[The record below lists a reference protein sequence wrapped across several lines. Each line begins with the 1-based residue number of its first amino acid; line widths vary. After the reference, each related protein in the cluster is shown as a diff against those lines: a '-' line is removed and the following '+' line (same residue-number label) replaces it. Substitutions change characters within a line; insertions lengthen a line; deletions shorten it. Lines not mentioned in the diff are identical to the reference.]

1 MTTLYFLEAAVPLT
15 KTITPTHKLPYPLV
29 KNFTGHAEEVTTPV
43 EFFKA
48 VQKHAAKNH
57 CLLKGSLTRPLTN
70 EPRANTTRS
79 NDETEWVCLDFDR
92 FETHNIEEQLA
103 AMDLGD
109 VSYVLQY
116 SASHGLPENE
126 GTVSAHV
133 FMLLS
138 EAVQAPALKSWLMG
152 QNLSLFRDELR
163 LSRDKNQ
170 LSWPLDITTCQ
181 NDKLLYI
188 AKPVFKGCDDPLEA
202 SRIQFITKPLPTI
215 PVERLAERHMD
226 ALKNEARDALNK
238 LRKAEGLKPRVAGT
252 SWVSGKEVLNKPTV
266 ASVTGIKDAGDWIRL
281 NLNGGDSWAYCHPK
295 ENFEL
300 IYDFKSDSWYKTKE
314 LLPEYYQDLKS
325 QQEELNATP
334 TEEGDLILAFRDLRT
349 ASYFNGFWN
358 PGERK
363 LELYPAK
370 NETQLDHWMRSHGRT
385 IGDFIPVWDMSYNP
399 REDWTVDEEAHRINT
414 FQTTPYFY
422 VEPQSNDKW
431 PSILKIICHMLGE
444 DKAERTELV
453 EHFLNWFAAI
463 FQRQFKPLTAF
474 VCHGVEGC
482 VAGDTLITYGR
493 GNRIGGR
500 PLTIKE
506 AYEKF
511 NGLWKADKV
520 RKGKPWDTSLPTR
533 CRAVKDNMT
542 VGFHEVMRIVQSGEQ
557 QLYKLTDEFGN
568 SIRVTH
574 EHPIMRPD
582 GTFTKLR
589 DLKPGDFIVRR
600 GEKNVHTHNKHGR
613 NKSRVTI
620 HSIPFHPYA
629 WRHLIAGKNYKRSHK
644 ARLVFEADMNGLT
657 LDEFVNILR
666 NDESRAKRLRYLDQ
680 NLIVHHI
687 DEDPSNDAL
696 ENLTTVDKLNHDQ
709 HHAKETGLGTV
720 LTKAVRVKSIV
731 KDKVEMTYDMTMKM
745 PYHNYEANGFIVSNT
760 GKGYF
765 ANKIAAVLLGH
776 TNFTSKTVSD
786 IEDTFNAFLANKLF
800 CFVDEVDVDDFREKG
815 RVTARLR
822 NWITEPTFS
831 IRDMRKVAAD
841 MPNYVSFLFS
851 SNRPQPVFI
860 PQSDRRY
867 NVGNFQAHKLPRP
880 DDNAVEN
887 ELMSFAEFLAAY
899 KVNRD
904 KANTPLHTEERQNIQ
919 NISLTSAEETA
930 RTIINGDLGSLWL
943 ARTDERLLRESGVVN
958 AVTQNAQAYNVLID
972 RLIQEALVDTNGV
985 ITRDELLVL
994 FQYNVGGVPTSPNKF
1009 TSFLRHKS
1017 ITTKRLRKN
1026 GELVYG
1032 MEVKWKLEDWFME
1045 ELRGQKQTKMRRVK

>member
-15 KTITPTHKLPYPLV
+15 KTITPAHKLPYPLV
-29 KNFTGHAEEVTTPV
+29 KNFTSHAEEVTTPV

-57 CLLKGSLTRPLTN
+57 CLLKGTITRPLTN

-188 AKPVFKGCDDPLEA
+188 AKPVFKGCEDPLEA

-238 LRKAEGLKPRVAGT
+238 LRKAEGLKPRIAGT

-431 PSILKIICHMLGE
+431 PTILKIICHMLGE

-463 FQRQFKPLTAF
+463 FQREFKPLTAF
-474 VCHGVEGC
+474 VCHGNEG
-482 VAGDTLITYGR
+482 
-493 GNRIGGR
+493 
-500 PLTIKE
+500 
-506 AYEKF
+506 
-511 NGLWKADKV
+511 
-520 RKGKPWDTSLPTR
+520 
-533 CRAVKDNMT
+533 
-542 VGFHEVMRIVQSGEQ
+542 
-557 QLYKLTDEFGN
+557 
-568 SIRVTH
+568 
-574 EHPIMRPD
+574 
-582 GTFTKLR
+582 
-589 DLKPGDFIVRR
+589 
-600 GEKNVHTHNKHGR
+600 
-613 NKSRVTI
+613 
-620 HSIPFHPYA
+620 
-629 WRHLIAGKNYKRSHK
+629 
-644 ARLVFEADMNGLT
+644 
-657 LDEFVNILR
+657 
-666 NDESRAKRLRYLDQ
+666 
-680 NLIVHHI
+680 
-687 DEDPSNDAL
+687 
-696 ENLTTVDKLNHDQ
+696 
-709 HHAKETGLGTV
+709 
-720 LTKAVRVKSIV
+720 
-731 KDKVEMTYDMTMKM
+731 
-745 PYHNYEANGFIVSNT
+745 T

-776 TNFTSKTVSD
+776 TNFTSKTVGD

-867 NVGNFQAHKLPRP
+867 NVGNFQAQKLPRP

-887 ELMSFAEFLAAY
+887 ELMLFAEFLAAY

>member
-29 KNFTGHAEEVTTPV
+29 KNFTSHAEEVTTPV

-57 CLLKGSLTRPLTN
+57 CLLKGTITRPLTN

-188 AKPVFKGCDDPLEA
+188 AKPVFKGCEDPLEA

-226 ALKNEARDALNK
+226 ALKNEAREALNK

-266 ASVTGIKDAGDWIRL
+266 ASVTGIKDTGDWVRL

-334 TEEGDLILAFRDLRT
+334 TEDGDLILAFRDLRT

-431 PSILKIICHMLGE
+431 PTILKIICHMLGE
-444 DKAERTELV
+444 DRPERTELV

-463 FQRQFKPLTAF
+463 FQREFKPLTAF
-474 VCHGVEGC
+474 VCHGNEG
-482 VAGDTLITYGR
+482 
-493 GNRIGGR
+493 
-500 PLTIKE
+500 
-506 AYEKF
+506 
-511 NGLWKADKV
+511 
-520 RKGKPWDTSLPTR
+520 
-533 CRAVKDNMT
+533 
-542 VGFHEVMRIVQSGEQ
+542 
-557 QLYKLTDEFGN
+557 
-568 SIRVTH
+568 
-574 EHPIMRPD
+574 
-582 GTFTKLR
+582 
-589 DLKPGDFIVRR
+589 
-600 GEKNVHTHNKHGR
+600 
-613 NKSRVTI
+613 
-620 HSIPFHPYA
+620 
-629 WRHLIAGKNYKRSHK
+629 
-644 ARLVFEADMNGLT
+644 
-657 LDEFVNILR
+657 
-666 NDESRAKRLRYLDQ
+666 
-680 NLIVHHI
+680 
-687 DEDPSNDAL
+687 
-696 ENLTTVDKLNHDQ
+696 
-709 HHAKETGLGTV
+709 
-720 LTKAVRVKSIV
+720 
-731 KDKVEMTYDMTMKM
+731 
-745 PYHNYEANGFIVSNT
+745 T

-765 ANKIAAVLLGH
+765 ANKIAAALLGH
-776 TNFTSKTVSD
+776 TNFTSKTVGD

-867 NVGNFQAHKLPRP
+867 NVGNFQAQKLPRP

>member
-29 KNFTGHAEEVTTPV
+29 KNFTSHAEEVTTPV

-57 CLLKGSLTRPLTN
+57 CLLKGTITRPLTN

-188 AKPVFKGCDDPLEA
+188 AKPVFKGCEDPLEA

-215 PVERLAERHMD
+215 PVERLVERHMD
-226 ALKNEARDALNK
+226 ALKNEAREALNK
-238 LRKAEGLKPRVAGT
+238 LRKAEGLKPRIAGT

-266 ASVTGIKDAGDWIRL
+266 ASVTGIKDAGDWVRL

-431 PSILKIICHMLGE
+431 PTILKIICHMLGE
-444 DKAERTELV
+444 DRPERTELV

-463 FQRQFKPLTAF
+463 FQREFKPLTAF
-474 VCHGVEGC
+474 VCHGNEG
-482 VAGDTLITYGR
+482 
-493 GNRIGGR
+493 
-500 PLTIKE
+500 
-506 AYEKF
+506 
-511 NGLWKADKV
+511 
-520 RKGKPWDTSLPTR
+520 
-533 CRAVKDNMT
+533 
-542 VGFHEVMRIVQSGEQ
+542 
-557 QLYKLTDEFGN
+557 
-568 SIRVTH
+568 
-574 EHPIMRPD
+574 
-582 GTFTKLR
+582 
-589 DLKPGDFIVRR
+589 
-600 GEKNVHTHNKHGR
+600 
-613 NKSRVTI
+613 
-620 HSIPFHPYA
+620 
-629 WRHLIAGKNYKRSHK
+629 
-644 ARLVFEADMNGLT
+644 
-657 LDEFVNILR
+657 
-666 NDESRAKRLRYLDQ
+666 
-680 NLIVHHI
+680 
-687 DEDPSNDAL
+687 
-696 ENLTTVDKLNHDQ
+696 
-709 HHAKETGLGTV
+709 
-720 LTKAVRVKSIV
+720 
-731 KDKVEMTYDMTMKM
+731 
-745 PYHNYEANGFIVSNT
+745 T

-776 TNFTSKTVSD
+776 TNFTSKTVGD

-867 NVGNFQAHKLPRP
+867 NVGNFQAQKLPRP

>member
-29 KNFTGHAEEVTTPV
+29 KNFTSHAEEVTTPV

-57 CLLKGSLTRPLTN
+57 CLLKGTITRPLTN

-188 AKPVFKGCDDPLEA
+188 AKPVFKGCEDPLEA

-226 ALKNEARDALNK
+226 ALKNEAREALNK

-266 ASVTGIKDAGDWIRL
+266 ASVTGIKDTGDWVRL

-431 PSILKIICHMLGE
+431 PTILKIICHMLGE

-463 FQRQFKPLTAF
+463 FQREFKPLTAF
-474 VCHGVEGC
+474 VCHGNEG
-482 VAGDTLITYGR
+482 
-493 GNRIGGR
+493 
-500 PLTIKE
+500 
-506 AYEKF
+506 
-511 NGLWKADKV
+511 
-520 RKGKPWDTSLPTR
+520 
-533 CRAVKDNMT
+533 
-542 VGFHEVMRIVQSGEQ
+542 
-557 QLYKLTDEFGN
+557 
-568 SIRVTH
+568 
-574 EHPIMRPD
+574 
-582 GTFTKLR
+582 
-589 DLKPGDFIVRR
+589 
-600 GEKNVHTHNKHGR
+600 
-613 NKSRVTI
+613 
-620 HSIPFHPYA
+620 
-629 WRHLIAGKNYKRSHK
+629 
-644 ARLVFEADMNGLT
+644 
-657 LDEFVNILR
+657 
-666 NDESRAKRLRYLDQ
+666 
-680 NLIVHHI
+680 
-687 DEDPSNDAL
+687 
-696 ENLTTVDKLNHDQ
+696 
-709 HHAKETGLGTV
+709 
-720 LTKAVRVKSIV
+720 
-731 KDKVEMTYDMTMKM
+731 
-745 PYHNYEANGFIVSNT
+745 T

-776 TNFTSKTVSD
+776 TNFTSKTVGD

-867 NVGNFQAHKLPRP
+867 NVGNFQAQKLPRP

-887 ELMSFAEFLAAY
+887 ELMLFAEFLAAY

>member
-29 KNFTGHAEEVTTPV
+29 KNFTSHAEEVTTPV

-57 CLLKGSLTRPLTN
+57 CLLKGTITRPLTN

-188 AKPVFKGCDDPLEA
+188 AKPVFKGCEDPLEA

-238 LRKAEGLKPRVAGT
+238 LRKAEGLKPRIAGT

-334 TEEGDLILAFRDLRT
+334 TEDGDLILAFRDLRT

-431 PSILKIICHMLGE
+431 PTILKIICHMLGE

-463 FQRQFKPLTAF
+463 FQREFKPLTAF
-474 VCHGVEGC
+474 VCHGNEG
-482 VAGDTLITYGR
+482 
-493 GNRIGGR
+493 
-500 PLTIKE
+500 
-506 AYEKF
+506 
-511 NGLWKADKV
+511 
-520 RKGKPWDTSLPTR
+520 
-533 CRAVKDNMT
+533 
-542 VGFHEVMRIVQSGEQ
+542 
-557 QLYKLTDEFGN
+557 
-568 SIRVTH
+568 
-574 EHPIMRPD
+574 
-582 GTFTKLR
+582 
-589 DLKPGDFIVRR
+589 
-600 GEKNVHTHNKHGR
+600 
-613 NKSRVTI
+613 
-620 HSIPFHPYA
+620 
-629 WRHLIAGKNYKRSHK
+629 
-644 ARLVFEADMNGLT
+644 
-657 LDEFVNILR
+657 
-666 NDESRAKRLRYLDQ
+666 
-680 NLIVHHI
+680 
-687 DEDPSNDAL
+687 
-696 ENLTTVDKLNHDQ
+696 
-709 HHAKETGLGTV
+709 
-720 LTKAVRVKSIV
+720 
-731 KDKVEMTYDMTMKM
+731 
-745 PYHNYEANGFIVSNT
+745 T

-776 TNFTSKTVSD
+776 TNFTSKTVGD

-867 NVGNFQAHKLPRP
+867 NVGNFQAQKLPRP

>member
-29 KNFTGHAEEVTTPV
+29 KNFTSHAEEVTTPV

-57 CLLKGSLTRPLTN
+57 CLLKGAITRPLTN

-181 NDKLLYI
+181 NDKLLYV

-238 LRKAEGLKPRVAGT
+238 LRKAEGLKPRIAGT

-334 TEEGDLILAFRDLRT
+334 TEDGDLILAFRDLRT

-431 PSILKIICHMLGE
+431 PTILKIICHMLGE
-444 DKAERTELV
+444 NKAERTELV

-463 FQRQFKPLTAF
+463 FQREFKPLTAF
-474 VCHGVEGC
+474 VCHGNEG
-482 VAGDTLITYGR
+482 
-493 GNRIGGR
+493 
-500 PLTIKE
+500 
-506 AYEKF
+506 
-511 NGLWKADKV
+511 
-520 RKGKPWDTSLPTR
+520 
-533 CRAVKDNMT
+533 
-542 VGFHEVMRIVQSGEQ
+542 
-557 QLYKLTDEFGN
+557 
-568 SIRVTH
+568 
-574 EHPIMRPD
+574 
-582 GTFTKLR
+582 
-589 DLKPGDFIVRR
+589 
-600 GEKNVHTHNKHGR
+600 
-613 NKSRVTI
+613 
-620 HSIPFHPYA
+620 
-629 WRHLIAGKNYKRSHK
+629 
-644 ARLVFEADMNGLT
+644 
-657 LDEFVNILR
+657 
-666 NDESRAKRLRYLDQ
+666 
-680 NLIVHHI
+680 
-687 DEDPSNDAL
+687 
-696 ENLTTVDKLNHDQ
+696 
-709 HHAKETGLGTV
+709 
-720 LTKAVRVKSIV
+720 
-731 KDKVEMTYDMTMKM
+731 
-745 PYHNYEANGFIVSNT
+745 T

-776 TNFTSKTVSD
+776 TNFTSKTVGD

-867 NVGNFQAHKLPRP
+867 NVGNFQAQKLPRP

-972 RLIQEALVDTNGV
+972 RLIQEALVNTNGV

>member
-29 KNFTGHAEEVTTPV
+29 KNFTSHAEEVTTPV

-57 CLLKGSLTRPLTN
+57 CLLKGTLTRPLTK

-92 FETHNIEEQLA
+92 FETHDIEEQLA

-181 NDKLLYI
+181 NDKLLYV

-399 REDWTVDEEAHRINT
+399 REDWTVDEDAHRINT

-431 PSILKIICHMLGE
+431 PTILKIICHMLGE
-444 DKAERTELV
+444 DRAERTELV

-463 FQRQFKPLTAF
+463 FQREFKPLTAF
-474 VCHGVEGC
+474 VCHGNEG
-482 VAGDTLITYGR
+482 
-493 GNRIGGR
+493 
-500 PLTIKE
+500 
-506 AYEKF
+506 
-511 NGLWKADKV
+511 
-520 RKGKPWDTSLPTR
+520 
-533 CRAVKDNMT
+533 
-542 VGFHEVMRIVQSGEQ
+542 
-557 QLYKLTDEFGN
+557 
-568 SIRVTH
+568 
-574 EHPIMRPD
+574 
-582 GTFTKLR
+582 
-589 DLKPGDFIVRR
+589 
-600 GEKNVHTHNKHGR
+600 
-613 NKSRVTI
+613 
-620 HSIPFHPYA
+620 
-629 WRHLIAGKNYKRSHK
+629 
-644 ARLVFEADMNGLT
+644 
-657 LDEFVNILR
+657 
-666 NDESRAKRLRYLDQ
+666 
-680 NLIVHHI
+680 
-687 DEDPSNDAL
+687 
-696 ENLTTVDKLNHDQ
+696 
-709 HHAKETGLGTV
+709 
-720 LTKAVRVKSIV
+720 
-731 KDKVEMTYDMTMKM
+731 
-745 PYHNYEANGFIVSNT
+745 T

-776 TNFTSKTVSD
+776 TNFTSKTVGD

-887 ELMSFAEFLAAY
+887 ELLSFAEFLAAY

-930 RTIINGDLGSLWL
+930 KTIVSGDLGSLWL

>member
-29 KNFTGHAEEVTTPV
+29 KNFTSHAEEVTTPV

-57 CLLKGSLTRPLTN
+57 CLLKGTITRPLTN

-188 AKPVFKGCDDPLEA
+188 AKPVFKGCEDPLEA

-238 LRKAEGLKPRVAGT
+238 LRKAEGLKPRIAGT

-266 ASVTGIKDAGDWIRL
+266 ASVTGIKNAGEWVRL

-431 PSILKIICHMLGE
+431 PTILKIICHMLGE

-463 FQRQFKPLTAF
+463 FQREFKPLTAF
-474 VCHGVEGC
+474 VCHGNEG
-482 VAGDTLITYGR
+482 
-493 GNRIGGR
+493 
-500 PLTIKE
+500 
-506 AYEKF
+506 
-511 NGLWKADKV
+511 
-520 RKGKPWDTSLPTR
+520 
-533 CRAVKDNMT
+533 
-542 VGFHEVMRIVQSGEQ
+542 
-557 QLYKLTDEFGN
+557 
-568 SIRVTH
+568 
-574 EHPIMRPD
+574 
-582 GTFTKLR
+582 
-589 DLKPGDFIVRR
+589 
-600 GEKNVHTHNKHGR
+600 
-613 NKSRVTI
+613 
-620 HSIPFHPYA
+620 
-629 WRHLIAGKNYKRSHK
+629 
-644 ARLVFEADMNGLT
+644 
-657 LDEFVNILR
+657 
-666 NDESRAKRLRYLDQ
+666 
-680 NLIVHHI
+680 
-687 DEDPSNDAL
+687 
-696 ENLTTVDKLNHDQ
+696 
-709 HHAKETGLGTV
+709 
-720 LTKAVRVKSIV
+720 
-731 KDKVEMTYDMTMKM
+731 
-745 PYHNYEANGFIVSNT
+745 T

-776 TNFTSKTVSD
+776 TNFTSKTVGD

-867 NVGNFQAHKLPRP
+867 NVGNFQAQKLPRP

>member
-29 KNFTGHAEEVTTPV
+29 KNFTSHAEEVTTPV

-48 VQKHAAKNH
+48 VQKHAAKNR
-57 CLLKGSLTRPLTN
+57 CLLKGTITRPLTN

-92 FETHNIEEQLA
+92 FETHDIEEQLA

-422 VEPQSNDKW
+422 VEPQTNDKW
-431 PSILKIICHMLGE
+431 PTILKIICHMLGE

-474 VCHGVEGC
+474 VCHGNEG
-482 VAGDTLITYGR
+482 
-493 GNRIGGR
+493 
-500 PLTIKE
+500 
-506 AYEKF
+506 
-511 NGLWKADKV
+511 
-520 RKGKPWDTSLPTR
+520 
-533 CRAVKDNMT
+533 
-542 VGFHEVMRIVQSGEQ
+542 
-557 QLYKLTDEFGN
+557 
-568 SIRVTH
+568 
-574 EHPIMRPD
+574 
-582 GTFTKLR
+582 
-589 DLKPGDFIVRR
+589 
-600 GEKNVHTHNKHGR
+600 
-613 NKSRVTI
+613 
-620 HSIPFHPYA
+620 
-629 WRHLIAGKNYKRSHK
+629 
-644 ARLVFEADMNGLT
+644 
-657 LDEFVNILR
+657 
-666 NDESRAKRLRYLDQ
+666 
-680 NLIVHHI
+680 
-687 DEDPSNDAL
+687 
-696 ENLTTVDKLNHDQ
+696 
-709 HHAKETGLGTV
+709 
-720 LTKAVRVKSIV
+720 
-731 KDKVEMTYDMTMKM
+731 
-745 PYHNYEANGFIVSNT
+745 T

-776 TNFTSKTVSD
+776 TNFTSKTVGD

>member
-29 KNFTGHAEEVTTPV
+29 KNFTSHAEEVTTPV

-57 CLLKGSLTRPLTN
+57 CLLKGTITRPLTN

-188 AKPVFKGCDDPLEA
+188 AKPVFKGCEDPLEA

-238 LRKAEGLKPRVAGT
+238 LRKAEGLKPRIAGT

-266 ASVTGIKDAGDWIRL
+266 ASVTGIKDTGDWIRL

-431 PSILKIICHMLGE
+431 PTILKIICHMLGE

-463 FQRQFKPLTAF
+463 FQREFKPLTAF
-474 VCHGVEGC
+474 VCHGNEG
-482 VAGDTLITYGR
+482 
-493 GNRIGGR
+493 
-500 PLTIKE
+500 
-506 AYEKF
+506 
-511 NGLWKADKV
+511 
-520 RKGKPWDTSLPTR
+520 
-533 CRAVKDNMT
+533 
-542 VGFHEVMRIVQSGEQ
+542 
-557 QLYKLTDEFGN
+557 
-568 SIRVTH
+568 
-574 EHPIMRPD
+574 
-582 GTFTKLR
+582 
-589 DLKPGDFIVRR
+589 
-600 GEKNVHTHNKHGR
+600 
-613 NKSRVTI
+613 
-620 HSIPFHPYA
+620 
-629 WRHLIAGKNYKRSHK
+629 
-644 ARLVFEADMNGLT
+644 
-657 LDEFVNILR
+657 
-666 NDESRAKRLRYLDQ
+666 
-680 NLIVHHI
+680 
-687 DEDPSNDAL
+687 
-696 ENLTTVDKLNHDQ
+696 
-709 HHAKETGLGTV
+709 
-720 LTKAVRVKSIV
+720 
-731 KDKVEMTYDMTMKM
+731 
-745 PYHNYEANGFIVSNT
+745 T

-776 TNFTSKTVSD
+776 TNFTSKTVGD

-867 NVGNFQAHKLPRP
+867 NVGNFQAQKLPRP

-887 ELMSFAEFLAAY
+887 ELMLFAEFLAAY

>member
-29 KNFTGHAEEVTTPV
+29 KNFTSHAEEVTTPV

-57 CLLKGSLTRPLTN
+57 CLLKGTLTRPLTN

-79 NDETEWVCLDFDR
+79 NDTTEWVCLDFDR
-92 FETHNIEEQLA
+92 FETHDIEEQLA

-152 QNLSLFRDELR
+152 RNLSLFRDELR

-181 NDKLLYI
+181 NDKLLYV

-215 PVERLAERHMD
+215 PVERLAERHVD
-226 ALKNEARDALNK
+226 ALKNEAREALNK
-238 LRKAEGLKPRVAGT
+238 LRKAEGLKPRIAGT

-334 TEEGDLILAFRDLRT
+334 TEDGDLILAFRDLRT

-474 VCHGVEGC
+474 VCHGVEG
-482 VAGDTLITYGR
+482 
-493 GNRIGGR
+493 
-500 PLTIKE
+500 
-506 AYEKF
+506 
-511 NGLWKADKV
+511 
-520 RKGKPWDTSLPTR
+520 
-533 CRAVKDNMT
+533 
-542 VGFHEVMRIVQSGEQ
+542 
-557 QLYKLTDEFGN
+557 
-568 SIRVTH
+568 
-574 EHPIMRPD
+574 
-582 GTFTKLR
+582 
-589 DLKPGDFIVRR
+589 
-600 GEKNVHTHNKHGR
+600 
-613 NKSRVTI
+613 
-620 HSIPFHPYA
+620 
-629 WRHLIAGKNYKRSHK
+629 
-644 ARLVFEADMNGLT
+644 
-657 LDEFVNILR
+657 
-666 NDESRAKRLRYLDQ
+666 
-680 NLIVHHI
+680 
-687 DEDPSNDAL
+687 
-696 ENLTTVDKLNHDQ
+696 
-709 HHAKETGLGTV
+709 
-720 LTKAVRVKSIV
+720 
-731 KDKVEMTYDMTMKM
+731 
-745 PYHNYEANGFIVSNT
+745 T

-765 ANKIAAVLLGH
+765 ANKIAAVLLGN
-776 TNFTSKTVSD
+776 TNFTSKTVGD

-887 ELMSFAEFLAAY
+887 ELLSFAEFLAAY

-930 RTIINGDLGSLWL
+930 KTIVSGDLGSLWL

>member
-29 KNFTGHAEEVTTPV
+29 KNFTSHAEEVTTPV

-57 CLLKGSLTRPLTN
+57 CLLKGTITRPLTN

-188 AKPVFKGCDDPLEA
+188 AKPVFKGCEDPLEA

-238 LRKAEGLKPRVAGT
+238 LRKAEGLKPRIAGT
-252 SWVSGKEVLNKPTV
+252 SWVSSKEVLNKPTV

-385 IGDFIPVWDMSYNP
+385 LGDFIPVWDMSYNP

-431 PSILKIICHMLGE
+431 PTILKIICHMLGE

-463 FQRQFKPLTAF
+463 FQREFKPLTAF
-474 VCHGVEGC
+474 VCHGNEG
-482 VAGDTLITYGR
+482 
-493 GNRIGGR
+493 
-500 PLTIKE
+500 
-506 AYEKF
+506 
-511 NGLWKADKV
+511 
-520 RKGKPWDTSLPTR
+520 
-533 CRAVKDNMT
+533 
-542 VGFHEVMRIVQSGEQ
+542 
-557 QLYKLTDEFGN
+557 
-568 SIRVTH
+568 
-574 EHPIMRPD
+574 
-582 GTFTKLR
+582 
-589 DLKPGDFIVRR
+589 
-600 GEKNVHTHNKHGR
+600 
-613 NKSRVTI
+613 
-620 HSIPFHPYA
+620 
-629 WRHLIAGKNYKRSHK
+629 
-644 ARLVFEADMNGLT
+644 
-657 LDEFVNILR
+657 
-666 NDESRAKRLRYLDQ
+666 
-680 NLIVHHI
+680 
-687 DEDPSNDAL
+687 
-696 ENLTTVDKLNHDQ
+696 
-709 HHAKETGLGTV
+709 
-720 LTKAVRVKSIV
+720 
-731 KDKVEMTYDMTMKM
+731 
-745 PYHNYEANGFIVSNT
+745 T

-776 TNFTSKTVSD
+776 TNFTSKTVGD

-867 NVGNFQAHKLPRP
+867 NVGNFQAQKLPRP

>member
-29 KNFTGHAEEVTTPV
+29 KNFTSHAEEVTTPV

-57 CLLKGSLTRPLTN
+57 CLLKGTITRPLTN

-188 AKPVFKGCDDPLEA
+188 AKPVFKGCEDPLEA

-215 PVERLAERHMD
+215 PVERLVERHMD
-226 ALKNEARDALNK
+226 ALKNEAREALNK
-238 LRKAEGLKPRVAGT
+238 LRKAEGLKPRIAGT

-266 ASVTGIKDAGDWIRL
+266 ASVTGIKDTGDWVRL

-334 TEEGDLILAFRDLRT
+334 TEDGDLILAFRDLRT

-431 PSILKIICHMLGE
+431 PTILKIICHMLGE

-463 FQRQFKPLTAF
+463 FQREFKPLTAF
-474 VCHGVEGC
+474 VCHGNEG
-482 VAGDTLITYGR
+482 
-493 GNRIGGR
+493 
-500 PLTIKE
+500 
-506 AYEKF
+506 
-511 NGLWKADKV
+511 
-520 RKGKPWDTSLPTR
+520 
-533 CRAVKDNMT
+533 
-542 VGFHEVMRIVQSGEQ
+542 
-557 QLYKLTDEFGN
+557 
-568 SIRVTH
+568 
-574 EHPIMRPD
+574 
-582 GTFTKLR
+582 
-589 DLKPGDFIVRR
+589 
-600 GEKNVHTHNKHGR
+600 
-613 NKSRVTI
+613 
-620 HSIPFHPYA
+620 
-629 WRHLIAGKNYKRSHK
+629 
-644 ARLVFEADMNGLT
+644 
-657 LDEFVNILR
+657 
-666 NDESRAKRLRYLDQ
+666 
-680 NLIVHHI
+680 
-687 DEDPSNDAL
+687 
-696 ENLTTVDKLNHDQ
+696 
-709 HHAKETGLGTV
+709 
-720 LTKAVRVKSIV
+720 
-731 KDKVEMTYDMTMKM
+731 
-745 PYHNYEANGFIVSNT
+745 T

-776 TNFTSKTVSD
+776 TNFTSKTVGD

-867 NVGNFQAHKLPRP
+867 NVGNFQAQKLPRP
-880 DDNAVEN
+880 DDNAVKN

>member
-15 KTITPTHKLPYPLV
+15 KTITPTRKLPYPLV
-29 KNFTGHAEEVTTPV
+29 KHFTSHTEEVTTPV

-57 CLLKGSLTRPLTN
+57 CLLKGTITRPLTN

-188 AKPVFKGCDDPLEA
+188 AKPVFKGCEDPLEA

-215 PVERLAERHMD
+215 PVERLVERHMD
-226 ALKNEARDALNK
+226 ALKNEAREALNK

-266 ASVTGIKDAGDWIRL
+266 ASVTGIKDTGDWVRL

-334 TEEGDLILAFRDLRT
+334 TEDGDLILAFRDLRT

-431 PSILKIICHMLGE
+431 PTILKIICHMLGE

-463 FQRQFKPLTAF
+463 FQREFKPLTAF
-474 VCHGVEGC
+474 VCHGNEG
-482 VAGDTLITYGR
+482 
-493 GNRIGGR
+493 
-500 PLTIKE
+500 
-506 AYEKF
+506 
-511 NGLWKADKV
+511 
-520 RKGKPWDTSLPTR
+520 
-533 CRAVKDNMT
+533 
-542 VGFHEVMRIVQSGEQ
+542 
-557 QLYKLTDEFGN
+557 
-568 SIRVTH
+568 
-574 EHPIMRPD
+574 
-582 GTFTKLR
+582 
-589 DLKPGDFIVRR
+589 
-600 GEKNVHTHNKHGR
+600 
-613 NKSRVTI
+613 
-620 HSIPFHPYA
+620 
-629 WRHLIAGKNYKRSHK
+629 
-644 ARLVFEADMNGLT
+644 
-657 LDEFVNILR
+657 
-666 NDESRAKRLRYLDQ
+666 
-680 NLIVHHI
+680 
-687 DEDPSNDAL
+687 
-696 ENLTTVDKLNHDQ
+696 
-709 HHAKETGLGTV
+709 
-720 LTKAVRVKSIV
+720 
-731 KDKVEMTYDMTMKM
+731 
-745 PYHNYEANGFIVSNT
+745 T

-776 TNFTSKTVSD
+776 TNFTSKTVGD

-867 NVGNFQAHKLPRP
+867 NVGNFQAQKLPRP

>member
-29 KNFTGHAEEVTTPV
+29 KNFTSHAEEVTTPV

-57 CLLKGSLTRPLTN
+57 CLLKGIITRPLTN

-188 AKPVFKGCDDPLEA
+188 AKPVFKGCEDPLEA

-226 ALKNEARDALNK
+226 ALKNEAREALNK
-238 LRKAEGLKPRVAGT
+238 LRKAEGLKPRIAGT

-266 ASVTGIKDAGDWIRL
+266 ASVTGIKDAGDWVRL

-334 TEEGDLILAFRDLRT
+334 TEDGDLILAFRDLRT

-431 PSILKIICHMLGE
+431 PTILKIICHMLGE
-444 DKAERTELV
+444 DRPERTELV

-463 FQRQFKPLTAF
+463 FQREFKPLTAF
-474 VCHGVEGC
+474 VCHGNEG
-482 VAGDTLITYGR
+482 
-493 GNRIGGR
+493 
-500 PLTIKE
+500 
-506 AYEKF
+506 
-511 NGLWKADKV
+511 
-520 RKGKPWDTSLPTR
+520 
-533 CRAVKDNMT
+533 
-542 VGFHEVMRIVQSGEQ
+542 
-557 QLYKLTDEFGN
+557 
-568 SIRVTH
+568 
-574 EHPIMRPD
+574 
-582 GTFTKLR
+582 
-589 DLKPGDFIVRR
+589 
-600 GEKNVHTHNKHGR
+600 
-613 NKSRVTI
+613 
-620 HSIPFHPYA
+620 
-629 WRHLIAGKNYKRSHK
+629 
-644 ARLVFEADMNGLT
+644 
-657 LDEFVNILR
+657 
-666 NDESRAKRLRYLDQ
+666 
-680 NLIVHHI
+680 
-687 DEDPSNDAL
+687 
-696 ENLTTVDKLNHDQ
+696 
-709 HHAKETGLGTV
+709 
-720 LTKAVRVKSIV
+720 
-731 KDKVEMTYDMTMKM
+731 
-745 PYHNYEANGFIVSNT
+745 T

-776 TNFTSKTVSD
+776 TNFTSKTVGD

-867 NVGNFQAHKLPRP
+867 NVGNFQAQKLPRP

>member
-29 KNFTGHAEEVTTPV
+29 KNFTSHAEEITTPV

-57 CLLKGSLTRPLTN
+57 CLLKGTLTRPLTN

-92 FETHNIEEQLA
+92 FETHDIEEQLA

-181 NDKLLYI
+181 NDKLLYV

-226 ALKNEARDALNK
+226 ALKNEAREALNK

-399 REDWTVDEEAHRINT
+399 REDWTVDEDAHRINT

-431 PSILKIICHMLGE
+431 PTILKIICHMLGE

-463 FQRQFKPLTAF
+463 FQREFKPLTAF
-474 VCHGVEGC
+474 VCHGEEG
-482 VAGDTLITYGR
+482 
-493 GNRIGGR
+493 
-500 PLTIKE
+500 
-506 AYEKF
+506 
-511 NGLWKADKV
+511 
-520 RKGKPWDTSLPTR
+520 
-533 CRAVKDNMT
+533 
-542 VGFHEVMRIVQSGEQ
+542 
-557 QLYKLTDEFGN
+557 
-568 SIRVTH
+568 
-574 EHPIMRPD
+574 
-582 GTFTKLR
+582 
-589 DLKPGDFIVRR
+589 
-600 GEKNVHTHNKHGR
+600 
-613 NKSRVTI
+613 
-620 HSIPFHPYA
+620 
-629 WRHLIAGKNYKRSHK
+629 
-644 ARLVFEADMNGLT
+644 
-657 LDEFVNILR
+657 
-666 NDESRAKRLRYLDQ
+666 
-680 NLIVHHI
+680 
-687 DEDPSNDAL
+687 
-696 ENLTTVDKLNHDQ
+696 
-709 HHAKETGLGTV
+709 
-720 LTKAVRVKSIV
+720 
-731 KDKVEMTYDMTMKM
+731 
-745 PYHNYEANGFIVSNT
+745 T

-776 TNFTSKTVSD
+776 TNFTSKTVGD

-887 ELMSFAEFLAAY
+887 ELLSFAEFLAAY

-930 RTIINGDLGSLWL
+930 RTIISGDLGSLWL

>member
-29 KNFTGHAEEVTTPV
+29 KNFTSHAEEVTTPV

-57 CLLKGSLTRPLTN
+57 CLLKGTLTRPLTN

-92 FETHNIEEQLA
+92 FETHDIEEQLA

-181 NDKLLYI
+181 NDKLLYV

-226 ALKNEARDALNK
+226 ALKNEAREALNK

-266 ASVTGIKDAGDWIRL
+266 ASVTGIKDAGDWVRL

-399 REDWTVDEEAHRINT
+399 REDWTVDEDAHRINT

-431 PSILKIICHMLGE
+431 PTILKIICHMLGE

-474 VCHGVEGC
+474 VCHGVEG
-482 VAGDTLITYGR
+482 
-493 GNRIGGR
+493 
-500 PLTIKE
+500 
-506 AYEKF
+506 
-511 NGLWKADKV
+511 
-520 RKGKPWDTSLPTR
+520 
-533 CRAVKDNMT
+533 
-542 VGFHEVMRIVQSGEQ
+542 
-557 QLYKLTDEFGN
+557 
-568 SIRVTH
+568 
-574 EHPIMRPD
+574 
-582 GTFTKLR
+582 
-589 DLKPGDFIVRR
+589 
-600 GEKNVHTHNKHGR
+600 
-613 NKSRVTI
+613 
-620 HSIPFHPYA
+620 
-629 WRHLIAGKNYKRSHK
+629 
-644 ARLVFEADMNGLT
+644 
-657 LDEFVNILR
+657 
-666 NDESRAKRLRYLDQ
+666 
-680 NLIVHHI
+680 
-687 DEDPSNDAL
+687 
-696 ENLTTVDKLNHDQ
+696 
-709 HHAKETGLGTV
+709 
-720 LTKAVRVKSIV
+720 
-731 KDKVEMTYDMTMKM
+731 
-745 PYHNYEANGFIVSNT
+745 T

-765 ANKIAAVLLGH
+765 ANKIAAVLLGN
-776 TNFTSKTVSD
+776 TNFTSKTVGD

-930 RTIINGDLGSLWL
+930 KTIISGDLGSLWL

>member
-29 KNFTGHAEEVTTPV
+29 KNFTSHAEEVTTPV

-57 CLLKGSLTRPLTN
+57 CLLKGTLTRPLTN

-79 NDETEWVCLDFDR
+79 NDTTEWVCLDFDR
-92 FETHNIEEQLA
+92 FETHDIEEQLA

-152 QNLSLFRDELR
+152 RNLSLFRDELR

-181 NDKLLYI
+181 NDKLLYV

-215 PVERLAERHMD
+215 PVERLAERHVD
-226 ALKNEARDALNK
+226 ALKNEAREALNK
-238 LRKAEGLKPRVAGT
+238 LRKAEGLKPRIAGT

-334 TEEGDLILAFRDLRT
+334 TEDDDLILAFRDLRT

-474 VCHGVEGC
+474 VCHGVEG
-482 VAGDTLITYGR
+482 
-493 GNRIGGR
+493 
-500 PLTIKE
+500 
-506 AYEKF
+506 
-511 NGLWKADKV
+511 
-520 RKGKPWDTSLPTR
+520 
-533 CRAVKDNMT
+533 
-542 VGFHEVMRIVQSGEQ
+542 
-557 QLYKLTDEFGN
+557 
-568 SIRVTH
+568 
-574 EHPIMRPD
+574 
-582 GTFTKLR
+582 
-589 DLKPGDFIVRR
+589 
-600 GEKNVHTHNKHGR
+600 
-613 NKSRVTI
+613 
-620 HSIPFHPYA
+620 
-629 WRHLIAGKNYKRSHK
+629 
-644 ARLVFEADMNGLT
+644 
-657 LDEFVNILR
+657 
-666 NDESRAKRLRYLDQ
+666 
-680 NLIVHHI
+680 
-687 DEDPSNDAL
+687 
-696 ENLTTVDKLNHDQ
+696 
-709 HHAKETGLGTV
+709 
-720 LTKAVRVKSIV
+720 
-731 KDKVEMTYDMTMKM
+731 
-745 PYHNYEANGFIVSNT
+745 T

-765 ANKIAAVLLGH
+765 ANKIAAVLLGN
-776 TNFTSKTVSD
+776 TNFTSKTVGD

-887 ELMSFAEFLAAY
+887 ELLSFAEFLAAY

-930 RTIINGDLGSLWL
+930 KTIVSGDLGSLWL

-972 RLIQEALVDTNGV
+972 RLIQEALVDTNGI

>member
-29 KNFTGHAEEVTTPV
+29 KNFTSHAEEVTTPV

-57 CLLKGSLTRPLTN
+57 CLLKGTLTRPLTK

-92 FETHNIEEQLA
+92 FETHDIEEQLA

-181 NDKLLYI
+181 NDKLLYV

-334 TEEGDLILAFRDLRT
+334 TEDGDLILAFRDLRT
-349 ASYFNGFWN
+349 AAYFNGFWN

-399 REDWTVDEEAHRINT
+399 REDWTVDEDAHRINT

-431 PSILKIICHMLGE
+431 PTILKIICHMLGE
-444 DKAERTELV
+444 DRAERTELV

-463 FQRQFKPLTAF
+463 FQREFKPLTAF
-474 VCHGVEGC
+474 VCHGNEG
-482 VAGDTLITYGR
+482 
-493 GNRIGGR
+493 
-500 PLTIKE
+500 
-506 AYEKF
+506 
-511 NGLWKADKV
+511 
-520 RKGKPWDTSLPTR
+520 
-533 CRAVKDNMT
+533 
-542 VGFHEVMRIVQSGEQ
+542 
-557 QLYKLTDEFGN
+557 
-568 SIRVTH
+568 
-574 EHPIMRPD
+574 
-582 GTFTKLR
+582 
-589 DLKPGDFIVRR
+589 
-600 GEKNVHTHNKHGR
+600 
-613 NKSRVTI
+613 
-620 HSIPFHPYA
+620 
-629 WRHLIAGKNYKRSHK
+629 
-644 ARLVFEADMNGLT
+644 
-657 LDEFVNILR
+657 
-666 NDESRAKRLRYLDQ
+666 
-680 NLIVHHI
+680 
-687 DEDPSNDAL
+687 
-696 ENLTTVDKLNHDQ
+696 
-709 HHAKETGLGTV
+709 
-720 LTKAVRVKSIV
+720 
-731 KDKVEMTYDMTMKM
+731 
-745 PYHNYEANGFIVSNT
+745 T

-776 TNFTSKTVSD
+776 TNFTSKTVGD

-887 ELMSFAEFLAAY
+887 ELLSFAEFLAAY

-930 RTIINGDLGSLWL
+930 KTIVSGDLGSLWL

>member
-29 KNFTGHAEEVTTPV
+29 KNFTSHAEEVTTPV

-57 CLLKGSLTRPLTN
+57 CLLKGTLTRPLTK

-92 FETHNIEEQLA
+92 FETHDIEEQLA

-399 REDWTVDEEAHRINT
+399 REDWTVDEDAHRINT

-431 PSILKIICHMLGE
+431 PTILKIICHMLGE
-444 DKAERTELV
+444 DRAERTELV

-474 VCHGVEGC
+474 VCHGNEG
-482 VAGDTLITYGR
+482 
-493 GNRIGGR
+493 
-500 PLTIKE
+500 
-506 AYEKF
+506 
-511 NGLWKADKV
+511 
-520 RKGKPWDTSLPTR
+520 
-533 CRAVKDNMT
+533 
-542 VGFHEVMRIVQSGEQ
+542 
-557 QLYKLTDEFGN
+557 
-568 SIRVTH
+568 
-574 EHPIMRPD
+574 
-582 GTFTKLR
+582 
-589 DLKPGDFIVRR
+589 
-600 GEKNVHTHNKHGR
+600 
-613 NKSRVTI
+613 
-620 HSIPFHPYA
+620 
-629 WRHLIAGKNYKRSHK
+629 
-644 ARLVFEADMNGLT
+644 
-657 LDEFVNILR
+657 
-666 NDESRAKRLRYLDQ
+666 
-680 NLIVHHI
+680 
-687 DEDPSNDAL
+687 
-696 ENLTTVDKLNHDQ
+696 
-709 HHAKETGLGTV
+709 
-720 LTKAVRVKSIV
+720 
-731 KDKVEMTYDMTMKM
+731 
-745 PYHNYEANGFIVSNT
+745 T

-776 TNFTSKTVSD
+776 TNFTSKTVGD

-887 ELMSFAEFLAAY
+887 ELLSFAEFLAAY

>member
-29 KNFTGHAEEVTTPV
+29 KNFTSHAEEVTTPV

-57 CLLKGSLTRPLTN
+57 CLLKGTITRPLTN

-181 NDKLLYI
+181 NDKLLYV

-238 LRKAEGLKPRVAGT
+238 LRKAEGLKPRIAGT

-431 PSILKIICHMLGE
+431 PTILKIICHMLGE

-463 FQRQFKPLTAF
+463 FQREFKPLTAF
-474 VCHGVEGC
+474 VCHGNEG
-482 VAGDTLITYGR
+482 
-493 GNRIGGR
+493 
-500 PLTIKE
+500 
-506 AYEKF
+506 
-511 NGLWKADKV
+511 
-520 RKGKPWDTSLPTR
+520 
-533 CRAVKDNMT
+533 
-542 VGFHEVMRIVQSGEQ
+542 
-557 QLYKLTDEFGN
+557 
-568 SIRVTH
+568 
-574 EHPIMRPD
+574 
-582 GTFTKLR
+582 
-589 DLKPGDFIVRR
+589 
-600 GEKNVHTHNKHGR
+600 
-613 NKSRVTI
+613 
-620 HSIPFHPYA
+620 
-629 WRHLIAGKNYKRSHK
+629 
-644 ARLVFEADMNGLT
+644 
-657 LDEFVNILR
+657 
-666 NDESRAKRLRYLDQ
+666 
-680 NLIVHHI
+680 
-687 DEDPSNDAL
+687 
-696 ENLTTVDKLNHDQ
+696 
-709 HHAKETGLGTV
+709 
-720 LTKAVRVKSIV
+720 
-731 KDKVEMTYDMTMKM
+731 
-745 PYHNYEANGFIVSNT
+745 T

-776 TNFTSKTVSD
+776 TNFTSKTVGD

-867 NVGNFQAHKLPRP
+867 NVGNFQAQKLPRP

>member
-1 MTTLYFLEAAVPLT
+1 MTTLHFLEAAVPLT

-29 KNFTGHAEEVTTPV
+29 KNFTSHAEEITTPI
-43 EFFKA
+43 EFFKG

-57 CLLKGSLTRPLTN
+57 CLLKGTLTRPLTN

-79 NDETEWVCLDFDR
+79 NDETQWVCLDFDR
-92 FETHNIEEQLA
+92 FETHDIEEQLA

-133 FMLLS
+133 FMLLDTP
-138 EAVQAPALKSWLMG
+138 VQAPALKSWLMG

-181 NDKLLYI
+181 NDKLLYV

-202 SRIQFITKPLPTI
+202 TRIQFITKPLPAI
-215 PVERLAERHMD
+215 PVERLTERHMD
-226 ALKNEARDALNK
+226 ALKNEAREALNK
-238 LRKAEGLKPRVAGT
+238 LRKAEGLKARSAGT
-252 SWVSGKEVLNKPTV
+252 SWVSGKEVLNKPTA
-266 ASVTGIKDAGDWIRL
+266 ASVTGIKDAGEWVRL

-314 LLPEYYQDLKS
+314 LLPEYYQDLRS

-334 TEEGDLILAFRDLRT
+334 TEDGDLILAFRDLRT
-349 ASYFNGFWN
+349 ANYFNGFWN

-399 REDWTVDEEAHRINT
+399 REDWTVDEDEHRINT
-414 FQTTPYFY
+414 FQTTPYMY
-422 VEPQSNDKW
+422 AEPQSNDAW
-431 PSILKIICHMLGE
+431 PSIFKIICHMLGE
-444 DKAERTELV
+444 DKPERTELV

-463 FQRQFKPLTAF
+463 FQRKFKPLTAF
-474 VCHGVEGC
+474 VCHGAEG
-482 VAGDTLITYGR
+482 
-493 GNRIGGR
+493 
-500 PLTIKE
+500 
-506 AYEKF
+506 
-511 NGLWKADKV
+511 
-520 RKGKPWDTSLPTR
+520 
-533 CRAVKDNMT
+533 
-542 VGFHEVMRIVQSGEQ
+542 
-557 QLYKLTDEFGN
+557 
-568 SIRVTH
+568 
-574 EHPIMRPD
+574 
-582 GTFTKLR
+582 
-589 DLKPGDFIVRR
+589 
-600 GEKNVHTHNKHGR
+600 
-613 NKSRVTI
+613 
-620 HSIPFHPYA
+620 
-629 WRHLIAGKNYKRSHK
+629 
-644 ARLVFEADMNGLT
+644 
-657 LDEFVNILR
+657 
-666 NDESRAKRLRYLDQ
+666 
-680 NLIVHHI
+680 
-687 DEDPSNDAL
+687 
-696 ENLTTVDKLNHDQ
+696 
-709 HHAKETGLGTV
+709 
-720 LTKAVRVKSIV
+720 
-731 KDKVEMTYDMTMKM
+731 
-745 PYHNYEANGFIVSNT
+745 T

-765 ANKIAAVLLGH
+765 ANKIAAPLLGQM
-776 TNFTSKTVSD
+776 NFTSKTVGD

-831 IRDMRKVAAD
+831 IRDMRKVAVD
-841 MPNYVSFLFS
+841 MNNYVSFLFS

-880 DDNAVEN
+880 DDDAVKN

-899 KVNRD
+899 KVDRD
-904 KANTPLHTEERQNIQ
+904 KANTPLDTSERQNIQ

-930 RTIINGDLGSLWL
+930 KTIVSGDLGSLWL

-972 RLIQEALVDTNGV
+972 RLIQEALVDSNGI

-994 FQYNVGGVPTSPNKF
+994 FQYNVGGVPASPNKF
-1009 TSFLRHKS
+1009 TSFLRHKN
-1017 ITTKRLRKN
+1017 IHTKRLRKN